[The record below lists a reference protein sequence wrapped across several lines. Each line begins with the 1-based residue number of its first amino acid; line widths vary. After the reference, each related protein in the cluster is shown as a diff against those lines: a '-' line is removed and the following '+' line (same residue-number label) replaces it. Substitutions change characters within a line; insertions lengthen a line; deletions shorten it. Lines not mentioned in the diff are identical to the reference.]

1 MSKTLFKYLKRS
13 RFNTVIA
20 DERRHF
26 ERPFLFV
33 IHNGANGMATFLK
46 FNQWIQKTFALWVI
60 LFSMIALWVP
70 ELFVWLKA
78 YIPWMLGI
86 IMFGMGMTMTL
97 SDFKGVIH
105 SPKAVLIGVVA
116 QFVVMPGLAYV
127 LCKLF
132 ALAPE
137 IAIGV
142 ILVGCCPGGTASNVI
157 TYMAKGNT
165 ALSVACTSVST
176 LLAPILTPA
185 IFYLLASQWIEI
197 NALSMLTSIL
207 QVVLFPIVLG
217 LVVRGLLKRQV
228 DAYIQVM
235 PLISVIA
242 IVAIVAAIIA
252 GSKAQILQSGLLIL
266 AVVMLH
272 NVLGY
277 LLGFGASR
285 LFKLPYADC
294 KAVAIEVGMQN
305 SGLGVALAATHFA
318 TSPITAVPS
327 AIFSL
332 WHNISGPALASY
344 WASRTEPPA
353 DDAVEKE

>member
-1 MSKTLFKYLKRS
+1 MSALLQFS
-13 RFNTVIA
+13 QF
-20 DERRHF
+20 
-26 ERPFLFV
+26 
-33 IHNGANGMATFLK
+33 
-46 FNQWIQKTFALWVI
+46 IQKTFALWVV
-60 LFSMIALWVP
+60 LFSGIALLVP
-70 ELFVWLKA
+70 EAFVWLRA

-86 IMFGMGMTMTL
+86 IMFGMGMTMTVG
-97 SDFKGVIH
+97 DFKSVLQ
-105 SPKAVLIGVVA
+105 SPKAVAIGVVA
-116 QFVVMPGLAYV
+116 QFVAMPGLAYL

-132 ALAPE
+132 QLPPE

-176 LLAPILTPA
+176 LLAPIFTPA

-197 NALSMLTSIL
+197 NALSMLVSIL

-217 LVVRGLLKRQV
+217 LMVRALLKQKV
-228 DAYIQVM
+228 STYIQVM

-252 GSKAQILQSGLLIL
+252 GSKTQILQSGLIIL
-266 AVVMLH
+266 GIVALH
-272 NVLGY
+272 NGMGY
-277 LLGFGASR
+277 LLGYWASR
-285 LFKLPYADC
+285 MFKLAEIDC
-294 KAVAIEVGMQN
+294 RAVSIEVGMQN

-318 TSPITAVPS
+318 ASPLTALPS

-332 WHNISGPALASY
+332 WHNISGPALATY
-344 WASRTEPPA
+344 WAAKSKDSASVPKQNLDTDR
-353 DDAVEKE
+353 